1 MLFLVMSDT
10 KRKILVVDDEANFA
24 DLVQMNLEKRGFD
37 VKTLNK
43 PLDVMTVAREY
54 KPDLILL
61 DYIMPKMSGDEVLTN
76 LKRQPE
82 LIKTPVVFVS
92 AIATPKAQDGDGIA
106 GTIQSPQGDAPLLDP
121 KQRQEGRRHAAR
133 DKLQP

>member
-1 MLFLVMSDT
+1 MLFLVMSET

-61 DYIMPKMSGDEVLTN
+61 DYIMPKMSGDEVLKN

-92 AIATPKAQDGDGIA
+92 AIATPKAQDGDLAVAIA
-106 GTIQSPQGDAPLLDP
+106 W
-121 KQRQEGRRHAAR
+121 QRGQTRSQTREGFTPYGRTDVSDHHAF
-133 DKLQP
+133 